1 MRRLFAATGMLTA
14 GLLVGGTGAAVAAPV
29 PAAVWELDELAGTVA
44 GDSSGNGNH
53 GVASNV
59 TMGLS
64 SPSGTAY
71 GFNGFSSKIEVSSA
85 ASLNPGSADFSYTVM
100 ARFDTLPPKS
110 GATFDLLRKGLSATS
125 GGEYKMEIAN
135 VRGVARARCIAKDS
149 AGHLARETLRSSSL
163 ADGQWHTI
171 TCSLSGS
178 TWSVNVDGASDSE
191 TANIQSISNGKPL
204 TIGTKK
210 GGRTGGDWFKG
221 ELAFARVDIG

>member
-1 MRRLFAATGMLTA
+1 MRRSFAVTGLLAA
-14 GLLVGGTGAAVAAPV
+14 GLLAGSAGAAVAVPV
-29 PAAVWELDELAGTVA
+29 PAAVWELDELGGTVA
-44 GDSSGNGNH
+44 ADSSGNGNH

-59 TMGLS
+59 TMGLP

-71 GFNGFSSKIEVSSA
+71 GFNGVSSKVEVPTS

-110 GATFDLLRKGLSATS
+110 GATFDLLRKGLSVTS

-171 TCSLSGS
+171 SCSLSGS
-178 TWSVNVDGASDSE
+178 TWSVTVDGASDSE
-191 TANIQSISNGKPL
+191 TVNIQSISNAKPL

-210 GGRTGGDWFKG
+210 GGKTGGDWFEG
-221 ELAFARVDIG
+221 EIAYARVDVG